1 MHAKVAVIDDDW
13 TTVGSSNLDPLSL
26 FLNLEA
32 NLVVRDAPLA
42 DTLRRSVQN
51 LMDHH
56 CRAIQPQEARKRTL
70 VRQILSYVAYHI
82 TRRLPS
88 IAGWMPAHAPTRHTL
103 PAAPITRRRRSEE
116 HTSELQSLMRS
127 SYAVFCLKKKTK
139 NTIDTQHTQQ

>member
-1 MHAKVAVIDDDW
+1 MRISDWSSDVCSSDLRAGVKIYEYCERPMHAKGALIDDDW

-42 DTLRRSVQN
+42 DTLRRSVQD

-103 PAAPITRRRRSEE
+103 PAVAESDPESDK
-116 HTSELQSLMRS
+116 H
-127 SYAVFCLKKKTK
+127 
-139 NTIDTQHTQQ
+139 

>member
-1 MHAKVAVIDDDW
+1 MHAKVALIDDDW

-42 DTLRRSVQN
+42 DTLRRSVQD

-82 TRRLPS
+82 
-88 IAGWMPAHAPTRHTL
+88 
-103 PAAPITRRRRSEE
+103 RSEE
-116 HTSELQSLMRS
+116 HTSELQSLMRI
-127 SYAVFCLKKKTK
+127 SYAVFFLKKKK
-139 NTIDTQHTQQ
+139 KSRPN

>member
-1 MHAKVAVIDDDW
+1 MHAKVALIDDDW

-42 DTLRRSVQN
+42 DTLRRSVQD

-82 TRRLPS
+82 PRRLPS
-88 IAGWMPAHAPTRHTL
+88 IA
-103 PAAPITRRRRSEE
+103 RSEE
-116 HTSELQSLMRS
+116 RRVGKECVSTFRS
-127 SYAVFCLKKKTK
+127 RWSQYHSNKTK
-139 NTIDTQHTQQ
+139 KYRKIHIKNKKLIH